1 MLLDDFI
8 PQAEFVEVH
17 ETSVAA
23 SPERALAAAK
33 AVEPRELPLTRALFA
48 VRLLPAALA
57 RREEALS
64 RARTSLYEQLL
75 GEGFLELAE
84 EPGREVVVGVV
95 GRFWS
100 LRHGSPI
107 RLDGPRDF
115 LEFDEPG
122 YAKAVFS
129 FAAEPDDRGAR
140 LRTETRVVTTDAAS
154 RRAFARYWRV
164 VRPGSGLIRREWL
177 RAAKRRAERT

>member
-1 MLLDDFI
+1 MLLDDFV
-8 PQAEFVEVH
+8 PEAEFVEVH

-23 SPERALAAAK
+23 APATALAAAK
-33 AVEPRELPLTRALFA
+33 AVEPREMPLTRVLFA

-57 RREEALS
+57 RREQGLS
-64 RARTSLYEQLL
+64 TSRPLYEQLL
-75 GEGFLELAE
+75 GEGFRELAE
-84 EPGREVVVGVV
+84 DPGHEVVVGVV

-107 RLDGPRDF
+107 HLDEPRDF

-122 YAKAVFS
+122 YAKAVLGL
-129 FAAEPDDRGAR
+129 AAEPGDRGAR

-154 RRAFARYWRV
+154 RRAFGRYWRI